1 MFGGSDCKESAC
13 KSGNPGLGVSPG
25 EADDNPLQY
34 SCSQTEK
41 PGGLQSMVSQ
51 RVIYNYAT
59 NTFTFNHIAM
69 ANIQSVHNGKDVP
82 VGLWNYWNVFLWKII
97 INLTLSPC
105 PLLYSQSFP
114 QCINRSTPI
123 QKWKDYYLAQQ
134 DLAEACSS
142 TQA

>member
-13 KSGNPGLGVSPG
+13 KSGNPGLGVPPG

-82 VGLWNYWNVFLWKII
+82 VGL
-97 INLTLSPC
+97 
-105 PLLYSQSFP
+105 
-114 QCINRSTPI
+114 
-123 QKWKDYYLAQQ
+123 
-134 DLAEACSS
+134 
-142 TQA
+142 